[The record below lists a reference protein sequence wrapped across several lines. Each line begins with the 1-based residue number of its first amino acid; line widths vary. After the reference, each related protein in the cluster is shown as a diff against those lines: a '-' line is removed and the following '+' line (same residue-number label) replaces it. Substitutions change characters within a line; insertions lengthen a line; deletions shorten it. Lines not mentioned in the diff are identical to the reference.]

1 MNGIYN
7 INDASFPFDQLMLTP
22 PTIIAGGNHFIKYSV
37 NGSPLYI
44 QPPKCLTRGT
54 IAKSNKRA
62 HCDLM
67 FSNQDI
73 HLIKW
78 MEDLEAHTC
87 KQIYE
92 NRAKWFESDMELSD
106 IENYFASP
114 LKLYKSGKN
123 YLTRANIP
131 TRLGKINLKIYN
143 ENEEE
148 VDPETIADN
157 TNIVTILEVQGIKC
171 SARSFQIEFDMK
183 QMLTLSPVDIFE
195 KCIIVSKSSGSS
207 LAAVGLTLD
216 EGKNERLNVEIVNQ
230 RSLVD
235 TIDGSV
241 DENVGE
247 AKRAA
252 VFGMNSEDVSRRS
265 SKHTLNNNVID
276 ENVDQSN
283 QSAVYGLNSKDSNK
297 IAGDQNTDVN
307 GSVPYNTFANL
318 DIKSNMSQT
327 DSDPFSELH
336 QYEMD
341 LNLEDIPET
350 ENVTIKSRNDVYYE
364 LYKEARKKARISRNL
379 ALQSYLEAKEI
390 KTKYD
395 LDDIESDEEDRFFNN
410 ILDAD
415 SAAH

>member
-87 KQIYE
+87 KQIYD

-195 KCIIVSKSSGSS
+195 KCVIVSKSSGST
-207 LAAVGLTLD
+207 LAAVGRTLD
-216 EGKNERLNVEIVNQ
+216 EGKNERLNIETVNQ

-235 TIDGSV
+235 TID
-241 DENVGE
+241 VG
-247 AKRAA
+247 A
-252 VFGMNSEDVSRRS
+252 
-265 SKHTLNNNVID
+265 KHTQNNNVID
-276 ENVDQSN
+276 ENVDQSK
-283 QSAVYGLNSKDSNK
+283 QPAVYGLNSDDSNK
-297 IAGDQNTDVN
+297 IAGDQNTDLN

-341 LNLEDIPET
+341 LHLEDIPET

-415 SAAH
+415 SVAH

>member
-7 INDASFPFDQLMLTP
+7 INDASFPFDKLMLTP

-54 IAKSNKRA
+54 ITKSNKRA

-67 FSNQDI
+67 FSNQDV

-195 KCIIVSKSSGSS
+195 KCVIVSKSSGSAPS
-207 LAAVGLTLD
+207 TLDRSVD
-216 EGKNERLNVEIVNQ
+216 EGKSERLNVETVS
-230 RSLVD
+230 RRTLVD
-235 TIDGSV
+235 TT
-241 DENVGE
+241 E
-247 AKRAA
+247 R
-252 VFGMNSEDVSRRS
+252 
-265 SKHTLNNNVID
+265 NNT
-276 ENVDQSN
+276 
-283 QSAVYGLNSKDSNK
+283 AVYGLNSEDANK
-297 IAGDQNTDVN
+297 IAGATPDA
-307 GSVPYNTFANL
+307 YNTFANI
-318 DIKSNMSQT
+318 DIKSNVSQM

-336 QYEMD
+336 QFEMN

-379 ALQSYLEAKEI
+379 ALQSYLEAREI

-415 SAAH
+415 SVAH

>member
-7 INDASFPFDQLMLTP
+7 INDASFPFDKLMLTP

-54 IAKSNKRA
+54 ITKSNKRA

-67 FSNQDI
+67 FSNQDV

-195 KCIIVSKSSGSS
+195 KCIIVNKLKRSVAEGEGESGDAS
-207 LAAVGLTLD
+207 
-216 EGKNERLNVEIVNQ
+216 Q
-230 RSLVD
+230 RSLVGETD
-235 TIDGSV
+235 RTQITKSQTKNTTV
-241 DENVGE
+241 LDENVGQ
-247 AKRAA
+247 
-252 VFGMNSEDVSRRS
+252 
-265 SKHTLNNNVID
+265 SKQT
-276 ENVDQSN
+276 
-283 QSAVYGLNSKDSNK
+283 AVYGLNSEDSNK
-297 IAGDQNTDVN
+297 IAGAIPDA
-307 GSVPYNTFANL
+307 YNTFANL
-318 DIKSNMSQT
+318 DIKSNMPQT

-336 QYEMD
+336 QFEMN

-415 SAAH
+415 SVAH

>member
-7 INDASFPFDQLMLTP
+7 INDASFQFDQLMLTP

-67 FSNQDI
+67 FSNQDV

-148 VDPETIADN
+148 VDPDTIADN

-195 KCIIVSKSSGSS
+195 KCIIVSKSAHSTFDRS
-207 LAAVGLTLD
+207 VD
-216 EGKNERLNVEIVNQ
+216 EGKNER
-230 RSLVD
+230 SLVD
-235 TIDGSV
+235 TTERNANSHTQNNNTV
-241 DENVGE
+241 LDENV
-247 AKRAA
+247 
-252 VFGMNSEDVSRRS
+252 
-265 SKHTLNNNVID
+265 
-276 ENVDQSN
+276 N
-283 QSAVYGLNSKDSNK
+283 QSKQTAVYGLNSEYANQ
-297 IAGDQNTDVN
+297 IAGAIPDEF
-307 GSVPYNTFANL
+307 NTFANL
-318 DIKSNMSQT
+318 DIKSNISQM

-336 QYEMD
+336 QFEMN

-415 SAAH
+415 SPAH

>member
-22 PTIIAGGNHFIKYSV
+22 PTVIAGGNHFIKYSIK
-37 NGSPLYI
+37 GSSLYI
-44 QPPKCLTRGT
+44 QPPKCLTRGA

-67 FSNQDI
+67 FSNQDV

-123 YLTRANIP
+123 YLARANIP

-183 QMLTLSPVDIFE
+183 QMLTLSPVDMFE
-195 KCIIVSKSSGSS
+195 KCIIVSKSAPTSVSRS
-207 LAAVGLTLD
+207 FD
-216 EGKNERLNVEIVNQ
+216 EGKNEQLNTETVNQ
-230 RSLVD
+230 PTLVD
-235 TIDGSV
+235 TTNRNANPHTPNNTVLG
-241 DENVGE
+241 ENVGQP
-247 AKRAA
+247 K
-252 VFGMNSEDVSRRS
+252 
-265 SKHTLNNNVID
+265 
-276 ENVDQSN
+276 
-283 QSAVYGLNSKDSNK
+283 QSALYGSTSDDANK
-297 IAGDQNTDVN
+297 IANAIPDT
-307 GSVPYNTFANL
+307 YNTFANI

-336 QYEMD
+336 QFEMN

-379 ALQSYLEAKEI
+379 ALQSYLEAREI

-415 SAAH
+415 SVAH

>member
-7 INDASFPFDQLMLTP
+7 INDASFPFDKLMLTP

-54 IAKSNKRA
+54 ITKSNKRA

-67 FSNQDI
+67 FSNQDV

-195 KCIIVSKSSGSS
+195 KCIIVSKSAHS
-207 LAAVGLTLD
+207 TLDRSVD
-216 EGKNERLNVEIVNQ
+216 EGKNER
-230 RSLVD
+230 SLVD
-235 TIDGSV
+235 TIEG
-241 DENVGE
+241 N
-247 AKRAA
+247 AK
-252 VFGMNSEDVSRRS
+252 S
-265 SKHTLNNNVID
+265 HTPNNNTVLD
-276 ENVDQSN
+276 ETVVQSN
-283 QSAVYGLNSKDSNK
+283 QPEVYGLNSENANK
-297 IAGDQNTDVN
+297 IAGAIPDAF
-307 GSVPYNTFANL
+307 NTFVNL
-318 DIKSNMSQT
+318 DIKSNISQM

-336 QYEMD
+336 QFEMN

-379 ALQSYLEAKEI
+379 ALQSYLEAREI

-415 SAAH
+415 SVAH

>member
-1 MNGIYN
+1 MNGIYI
-7 INDASFPFDQLMLTP
+7 INDVSFPFDQLMLTP
-22 PTIIAGGNHFIKYSV
+22 PTIIAGGNHFIKYSIK
-37 NGSPLYI
+37 GSSLYI
-44 QPPKCLTRGT
+44 QPPKCLTRGA

-67 FSNQDI
+67 FSNQDV
-73 HLIKW
+73 HFIKW

-106 IENYFASP
+106 IENYLASP

-123 YLTRANIP
+123 YLARANIP
-131 TRLGKINLKIYN
+131 TRLGKISLKLYN
-143 ENEEE
+143 EREEE
-148 VDPETIADN
+148 VDPDTIEDN

-171 SARSFQIEFDMK
+171 SARSFQIEFEIK

-195 KCIIVSKSSGSS
+195 KCILVSKSIGSPY
-207 LAAVGLTLD
+207 VT
-216 EGKNERLNVEIVNQ
+216 ERLNAENTSQ
-230 RSLVD
+230 TTLNSKLP
-235 TIDGSV
+235 TQNM
-241 DENVGE
+241 DENVGDTPDV
-247 AKRAA
+247 KRS
-252 VFGMNSEDVSRRS
+252 MTDDS
-265 SKHTLNNNVID
+265 SQINLERTGAP
-276 ENVDQSN
+276 EEE
-283 QSAVYGLNSKDSNK
+283 SARDKNE
-297 IAGDQNTDVN
+297 
-307 GSVPYNTFANL
+307 PYNSFINL

-336 QYEMD
+336 QYEMN

>member
-7 INDASFPFDQLMLTP
+7 INDASFKFDQLMLTP
-22 PTIIAGGNHFIKYSV
+22 PTVIAGGNHFIKYSV

-44 QPPKCLTRGT
+44 QPPKCLTRGA
-54 IAKSNKRA
+54 ISKSNKRA

-67 FSNQDI
+67 FSNQDV
-73 HLIKW
+73 HFIKW

-106 IENYFASP
+106 IENYLASP

-123 YLTRANIP
+123 YLARANIP

-195 KCIIVSKSSGSS
+195 KCIIVSKSPPTSVSRS
-207 LAAVGLTLD
+207 FEED
-216 EGKNERLNVEIVNQ
+216 KNERI
-230 RSLVD
+230 LVD
-235 TIDGSV
+235 TTDRNANSNPQNNNTV
-241 DENVGE
+241 LDENVVQSKQP
-247 AKRAA
+247 ALY
-252 VFGMNSEDVSRRS
+252 VLNSED
-265 SKHTLNNNVID
+265 
-276 ENVDQSN
+276 SN
-283 QSAVYGLNSKDSNK
+283 R
-297 IAGDQNTDVN
+297 IAGAIPDA
-307 GSVPYNTFANL
+307 YNTFENL
-318 DIKSNMSQT
+318 DIKSNMSQM

-336 QYEMD
+336 QYEMN

-415 SAAH
+415 STAH